1 MHSRLEFYLI
11 VYSNALKNIFS
22 LHNSYFSRCVVAVI
36 FKSRSKALFYRC
48 YLLMVCWYSFLFC
61 FYFMLF
67 GEAKQS
73 TFYFLDNNVFTELKK
88 KEMKQVDFY
97 MLTKKQL
104 FFSKQSHRLYRIN
117 PELYPVVWTFVFCVS
132 ENKWLSSVL
141 VIFLLLVNNL
151 YCWFL
156 SDGCFFQL
164 EKWAFYKLPLLVVQN
179 SAKNK
184 KILSF
189 FKLHNNC
196 NSNYYQTQTSYI
208 YIYIKQNLYLFWCFF
223 AAAEWCG
230 VCSHSFVFV

>member
-1 MHSRLEFYLI
+1 MF
-11 VYSNALKNIFS
+11 IFS
-22 LHNSYFSRCVVAVI
+22 RHTSQCTVDLSFIRLCIQMLWKIYLAFTIVTLVAVLWLWSF

-48 YLLMVCWYSFLFC
+48 YWLMVCWYSFLFC

-88 KEMKQVDFY
+88 KKMKQVDFY

-151 YCWFL
+151 YCWFYL
-156 SDGCFFQL
+156 MGVFFSLRSGLFISCHYWWFTTQL
-164 EKWAFYKLPLLVVQN
+164 KTRRFYLFLN
-179 SAKNK
+179 SITITTVTTIKHRPVTDFV
-184 KILSF
+184 L
-189 FKLHNNC
+189 
-196 NSNYYQTQTSYI
+196 YI
-208 YIYIKQNLYLFWCFF
+208 YIFCCSWVMWC
-223 AAAEWCG
+223 
-230 VCSHSFVFV
+230 VQS

>member
-1 MHSRLEFYLI
+1 MF
-11 VYSNALKNIFS
+11 IFS
-22 LHNSYFSRCVVAVI
+22 RHTSQCTVDLSFIWLCIQTLWKIYLAFTIVTLVAVLWLW
-36 FKSRSKALFYRC
+36 SKALFYRC

-61 FYFMLF
+61 FCFMLF

-88 KEMKQVDFY
+88 KKMKQVDFY

-151 YCWFL
+151 YCWFYL
-156 SDGCFFQL
+156 MGVFFSLRSGLFISCHYWWFKTQL
-164 EKWAFYKLPLLVVQN
+164 KTRRFYLFLN
-179 SAKNK
+179 SITITTVTTIK
-184 KILSF
+184 
-189 FKLHNNC
+189 HRPV
-196 NSNYYQTQTSYI
+196 I
-208 YIYIKQNLYLFWCFF
+208 YIYL
-223 AAAEWCG
+223 
-230 VCSHSFVFV
+230 

>member
-88 KEMKQVDFY
+88 KKMKQVDFY

-151 YCWFL
+151 YCWFYL
-156 SDGCFFQL
+156 MGVFFSLRSGLFISCHYWWFKTQL
-164 EKWAFYKLPLLVVQN
+164 KTRRFYLFLN
-179 SAKNK
+179 SITIATVTTIK
-184 KILSF
+184 
-189 FKLHNNC
+189 HRPV
-196 NSNYYQTQTSYI
+196 I